1 MPRILRYSA
10 AALLLLG
17 VGGLIYYL
25 VHPGGMAITAPQS
38 SRSVGYEPLAGYGDS
53 CEVFYPLSFRDDF
66 SSAPSG
72 WVGIDRSKVSFAP
85 GHLVIKPPAGE
96 TAVSLDPS
104 IEYQRGFVCAKVQ
117 TAAQGGA
124 QAATDGSEEGAG
136 VAFWAADPENYYAA
150 IIYRDGGYSVFRKVN
165 GMVAPLV
172 PKRPSAAV
180 KLGNADVN
188 VLQVLYSE
196 PRYAVLINGQP
207 AASFDLPSG
216 SKKGMIGLAAQS
228 ARDKAGELTFS
239 GLVAGSDQPLRK
251 GGP

>member
-10 AALLLLG
+10 VALLLLG

-38 SRSVGYEPLAGYGDS
+38 SRPAGYEPLAGYGDS
-53 CEVFYPLSFRDDF
+53 CELFYPLSFRDDF
-66 SSAPSG
+66 GSPPAG
-72 WVGIDRSKVSFAP
+72 WLGVDRSKVSFAP
-85 GHLVIKPPAGE
+85 GHLTIKPAAGE
-96 TAVSLDPS
+96 TVVSLDPS

-117 TAAQGGA
+117 TAPQV
-124 QAATDGSEEGAG
+124 TTNGSDEGAG
-136 VAFWAADPENYYAA
+136 IAFWATDPENYYAA
-150 IIYRDGGYSVFRKVN
+150 IIYRDGGYSVFRKIN
-165 GMVAPLV
+165 GMIAPLV
-172 PKRPSAAV
+172 PKRPSATV
-180 KLGNADVN
+180 KLGNGDVN

-207 AASFDLPSG
+207 TVSFDLPSG

-228 ARDKAGELTFS
+228 GRDKAGELTFS

-251 GGP
+251 SGP

>member
-1 MPRILRYSA
+1 MPRILRYAA

-17 VGGLIYYL
+17 VGGLTYYL
-25 VHPGGMAITAPQS
+25 VHPGGVAITAPQS
-38 SRSVGYEPLAGYGDS
+38 SRAVGYEPLAGYGDS
-53 CEVFYPLSFRDDF
+53 CELFYPLSFRDDF
-66 SSAPSG
+66 GSPPSG
-72 WVGIDRSKVSFAP
+72 WVGVDRSKVSFAP
-85 GHLVIKPPAGE
+85 GRLAIRPAAGE
-96 TAVSLDPS
+96 SMVSLDPS
-104 IEYQRGFVCAKVQ
+104 IEYERGFVCAKVQ
-117 TAAQGGA
+117 AVA
-124 QAATDGSEEGAG
+124 QAGTDGAEEGAG
-136 VAFWAADPENYYAA
+136 VAFWAVDPENYYAA
-150 IIYRDGGYSVFRKVN
+150 IIYRDGGYGVFRKVN
-165 GMVAPLV
+165 GMIVPLV

-180 KLGNADVN
+180 KSDDVN

-251 GGP
+251 NAR